1 MTHTP
6 WTVESCRDTLPG
18 SIEGSRVFADNAPEG
33 DKLIA
38 QCYGSRA
45 IEYAQLIAAAPET
58 AAERDRLKAINAE
71 LVTGLGFYANEKRYE
86 YDTDCCPSW
95 PNPEAKRGPRGGWLK
110 PKYGEAI
117 LSDNGE
123 KARAAIAKHSSK

>member
-45 IEYAQLIAAAPET
+45 VEHAQLIAASPDLL
-58 AAERDRLKAINAE
+58 AALEALLGHFAAFTDER
-71 LVTGLGFYANEKRYE
+71 
-86 YDTDCCPSW
+86 
-95 PNPEAKRGPRGGWLK
+95 RGGWGNQEDAYYCLAK
-110 PKYGEAI
+110 GAQD
-117 LSDNGE
+117 SWN
-123 KARAAIAKHSSK
+123 KARAVVAKAKAHES